1 MTQLPYIM
9 DLESV
14 PLTAMQ
20 QGRLKYN
27 NVLSSLN
34 DWGGVLVI

>member
-27 NVLSSLN
+27 VLSSLN

>member
-9 DLESV
+9 KLESV

-20 QGRLKYN
+20 LARLKYN
-27 NVLSSLN
+27 TVHSSLN
-34 DWGGVLVI
+34 D